1 MDEIK
6 SFISQYSESLP
17 KKIRRRSSL
26 ILLKGENFDLW
37 LKSILIAIRQCKYR
51 EAIRIIESKKNLFYH
66 YNNSWKYEI
75 YEIHCILKIIKKKLF
90 KYPKEILN
98 NNPHQ
103 NKSILFWFN
112 QVFYILEILI
122 LNLRPDINKNKNL
135 NEEENINRIEYIVQA
150 HLKTLYYLCLYSKLI
165 GEIPQLCTYFAM
177 TERFKSYILY
187 TRQPKTLHLLQKILL
202 LRANILIQN
211 LDFENCLKYQKL
223 SMDICFREFFLLVD
237 FDTGLNIDHLSCS
250 KKNKNYI
257 YKNIINMTL
266 AFYLRGVCFEIY
278 GNLNKSIE
286 AYKQSRWLCDKF
298 LQLNQPEFY
307 IFINNIEKRA
317 FIYFYII
324 NDINEEIKNIKDEKI
339 EKEKIKRKKIE
350 LAGIEEKQNEEILK
364 KISSGQSTVNFGNLE
379 NVLENIGNHQLKDLE
394 NEKHLLG
401 KSKKSKFILSTM
413 TMINNLLSE
422 DFNDILYNMKKIE
435 INKMDKKIKSSIHR
449 RLEDIENNKSHIIKN
464 KSLIP
469 NLTSR
474 NSNLSPNNKSKF
486 IIKIKSPSNSPL
498 NKKKDYL
505 FKSFENKKD
514 KSLIKKKLNKIKHLN
529 WSLSKNCIEKKLY
542 LENLSRKEID
552 FHKKNLYAKRFE
564 IDPDVGTFDKKKIN
578 NNAENNFNLKLIFAQ
593 FQARQKTKLKSIIK
607 ENLLNNKIS
616 KLHFSNQKLNYEP
629 LTPTLRESSRSKMS
643 FSSQSFI
650 LNLKNNKSQ
659 IKVDKQSINSSN
671 FDIIKQLNKETE
683 NINKSIAVKNKLYK
697 SCSAVSIKPK
707 DKMFHK
713 NYKRLKKK

>member
-6 SFISQYSESLP
+6 SFISQYSVALP
-17 KKIRRRSSL
+17 KKMRRRSSL

-75 YEIHCILKIIKKKLF
+75 YEIYCMLKIIKKKLI

-103 NKSILFWFN
+103 SRSILFWFN
-112 QVFYILEILI
+112 QIFYILEILT
-122 LNLRPDINKNKNL
+122 LNLRPDINKDKDL
-135 NEEENINRIEYIVQA
+135 NDEININRIEYIVQI

-177 TERFKSYILY
+177 TERFMPYILY
-187 TRQPKTLHLLQKILL
+187 TRQPKTLHIFQKILL
-202 LRANILIQN
+202 LRANLLIKN
-211 LDFENCLKYQKL
+211 LDFENSLKYQKL

-237 FDTGLNIDHLSCS
+237 FDAGLNIDSLSCS

-257 YKNIINMTL
+257 YKNIINMILT
-266 AFYLRGVCFEIY
+266 FYLRGVLFEIY
-278 GNLNKSIE
+278 GNLTKSIE
-286 AYKQSRWLCDKF
+286 AYKQSRWLSDKF
-298 LQLNQPEFY
+298 LKTNQPEFNL
-307 IFINNIEKRA
+307 FINNIEKRA

-435 INKMDKKIKSSIHR
+435 INKMDKRIKSSIHR
-449 RLEDIENNKSHIIKN
+449 RLEDIENNKTHIIKN
-464 KSLIP
+464 KYFIP

-474 NSNLSPNNKSKF
+474 NSTLSPNIKSKF
-486 IIKIKSPSNSPL
+486 IVKIKSPSNTPL
-498 NKKKDYL
+498 NKKKKDL
-505 FKSFENKKD
+505 LKSFENKKD
-514 KSLIKKKLNKIKHLN
+514 KSLINYKINKFKNLN
-529 WSLSKNCIEKKLY
+529 WSLSKNCIEKKKY

-564 IDPDVGTFDKKKIN
+564 IDPDVGTFDKKLIN
-578 NNAENNFNLKLIFAQ
+578 NNAEYNFNLKLILAQ
-593 FQARQKTKLKSIIK
+593 YQMRQKAKLKSIIK
-607 ENLLNNKIS
+607 DDLLNHKNL
-616 KLHFSNQKLNYEP
+616 KLHFSNSKINFES
-629 LTPTLRESSRSKMS
+629 LTPTVRVKSKS
-643 FSSQSFI
+643 KFTLTSQSF
-650 LNLKNNKSQ
+650 LNLNKNKNK
-659 IKVDKQSINSSN
+659 IKVDKQTINSSN
-671 FDIIKQLNKETE
+671 IDIIKQLNKETE
-683 NINKSIAVKNKLYK
+683 AINKSIAVKSKLYK
-697 SCSAVSIKPK
+697 SCSAITIKPK
-707 DKMFHK
+707 DKILHK
-713 NYKRLKKK
+713 IEKK